1 MVKSK
6 AYAIETWQQK
16 LKNQTWQQQNQKIQ
30 LISNYQSNGIIFFW
44 VGQSTSI
51 VLLIYVR
58 AQFGSQAQKVVESR
72 VKEPNTMNW

>member
-1 MVKSK
+1 M
-6 AYAIETWQQK
+6 E
-16 LKNQTWQQQNQKIQ
+16 LF
-30 LISNYQSNGIIFFW
+30 FFW